1 MPLLLVGMEKASMN
15 RGSAR
20 LAKVADSGTGISSE
34 DLLRVFDRFFRAD
47 ASRSRATGGVGL
59 GLTIAKQLVEA
70 HGGSIHV
77 ESVVPNGARF
87 AFEIPIAGP
96 GEQGQ

>member
-1 MPLLLVGMEKASMN
+1 MN